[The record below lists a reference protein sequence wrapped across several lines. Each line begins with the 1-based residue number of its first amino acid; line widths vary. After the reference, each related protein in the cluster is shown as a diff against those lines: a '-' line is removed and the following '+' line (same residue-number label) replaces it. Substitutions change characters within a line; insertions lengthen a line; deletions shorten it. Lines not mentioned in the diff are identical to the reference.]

1 MNKLVQLSYHLQ
13 ADGPSWPGNPAMKV
27 RQFTS
32 IRDGG
37 VCNQYFVD
45 LFNHFGTHI
54 DAPNH
59 FHDAGK
65 QLSELPLDY
74 FCYSKPFLAEI
85 PKSFCEKVTPEDLSP
100 FAARI
105 READLLLVR
114 TGFSRH
120 RFQRTAEYCEKG
132 PGIASATSKYLIE
145 EFPFLKAIG
154 LDFLSL
160 SSYSDPT
167 DGVLSHQ
174 YILGMF
180 HPGRFLLIIEELDL
194 SRIEPTALQ
203 RVWALPL
210 FVDGIDSSP
219 ATVVAE
225 QAAHFSH
232 QGSSLQ

>member
-1 MNKLVQLSYHLQ
+1 MNELVQLSYHLQ
-13 ADGPSWPGNPAMKV
+13 GEGPSWPGNPSMKL

-32 IRDGG
+32 IREGAI
-37 VCNQYFVD
+37 CNQYLVE

-59 FHDAGK
+59 FHEAGK
-65 QLSELPLDY
+65 QLSELPLEY
-74 FCYSKPFLAEI
+74 FCYSKPFLAEV
-85 PKSFCEKVTPEDLSP
+85 PKSFCEKVTPEDLLP
-100 FAARI
+100 FEARI
-105 READLLLVR
+105 READLLLLR

-120 RFQRTAEYCEKG
+120 RAERTAEYCEKG

-145 EFPFLKAIG
+145 QFPTLKAIG

-160 SSYSDPT
+160 SSYSDPA
-167 DGVLSHQ
+167 DGILSHQ
-174 YILGMF
+174 YILGMY

-194 SRIEPTALQ
+194 SGIDPRRLQ

-210 FVDGIDSSP
+210 FVKGIDSSP

-225 QAAHFSH
+225 QVALRTPQSGAI
-232 QGSSLQ
+232 